1 MGIQDQLILDQET
14 ATEMGIQNQLLLD
27 QDLSDSDD
35 EDTRD
40 DFEDEEIDNVSYDD
54 PDAHGQMDI
63 ESSVADENQD
73 QDDADLIQRNLL
85 QDQDISDD
93 DDE

>member
-14 ATEMGIQNQLLLD
+14 ATEMDIQNQLLLD

-54 PDAHGQMDI
+54 PVWIYVWWKTWTQT
-63 ESSVADENQD
+63 SKFD
-73 QDDADLIQRNLL
+73 QSLFVI
-85 QDQDISDD
+85 
-93 DDE
+93 

>member
-40 DFEDEEIDNVSYDD
+40 DFEDEEIDNISYDD
-54 PDAHGQMDI
+54 KHILSETYI
-63 ESSVADENQD
+63 ESSRDES
-73 QDDADLIQRNLL
+73 LE
-85 QDQDISDD
+85 SDSC
-93 DDE
+93 